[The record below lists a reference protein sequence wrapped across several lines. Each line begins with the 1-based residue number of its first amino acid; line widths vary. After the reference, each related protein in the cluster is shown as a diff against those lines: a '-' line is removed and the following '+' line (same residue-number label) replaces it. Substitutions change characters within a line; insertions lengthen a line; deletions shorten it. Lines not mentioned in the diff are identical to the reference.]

1 MTVNSDLTIGE
12 GVIERHE
19 VEAFLTLA
27 EELHFGRTAA
37 KLHVSPARVS
47 QTIRKLERRVGVPLF
62 HRTSRHVSLTT
73 VGQQLHQELLP
84 AWDGLRAALQH
95 AIETGR
101 GLSGALR
108 VAFVSAASAQLLAGA
123 TQLFRERAPD
133 CEVHIREAQADQI
146 LRRISS
152 GEVDLGLTTLP
163 IDDPDLAHG
172 SVLVREAPVLAVSV
186 GHPFAR
192 RGSVL
197 AADLTRVP
205 LVRLPGHTAVPRR
218 QPDAPPAAGDPT
230 AGTFQEALTLVGAGQ
245 GALPVGAHA
254 RRYYARPDIAY
265 LPISE
270 APALEWVLVWP
281 ADRHTARVRAFVE
294 AADTLIHGPRDNK
307 VADAVP

>member
-1 MTVNSDLTIGE
+1 MIVNSDLTMGE

-19 VEAFLTLA
+19 AEAFLTLA

-37 KLHVSPARVS
+37 KLHVSTARVS

-62 HRTSRHVSLTT
+62 NRTSRHVSLTT
-73 VGQQLHQELLP
+73 VGQQLHNELRP
-84 AWDGLRAALQH
+84 AWDGLRAAVQR

-101 GLSGALR
+101 GLSGALH
-108 VAFVSAASAQLLAGA
+108 VAFVSAAAAQLLAGV
-123 TQLFRERAPD
+123 TQVFREQAPD
-133 CEVHIREAQADQI
+133 CEVRIREAQADQI
-146 LRRISS
+146 LRRIRS

-163 IDDPDLAHG
+163 VDDPDLTHG
-172 SVLVREAPVLAVSV
+172 SVLVREAQMLAVPAD
-186 GHPFAR
+186 HPFAR

-197 AADLTRVP
+197 SADLTRVP
-205 LVRLPGHTAVPRR
+205 LVRLPGHTEIAPR
-218 QPDAPPAAGDPT
+218 QA
-230 AGTFQEALTLVGAGQ
+230 GAGQ

-265 LPISE
+265 VPISD

-294 AADTLIHGPRDNK
+294 AADTLIHGHGTTLQPPR
-307 VADAVP
+307 

>member
-1 MTVNSDLTIGE
+1 MGE
-12 GVIERHE
+12 GMIERHE

-37 KLHVSPARVS
+37 KLHVSTARVS
-47 QTIRKLERRVGVPLF
+47 QTIRKLERRVGLPLF

-73 VGQQLHQELLP
+73 VGQQLHDELLP
-84 AWDGLRAALQH
+84 AWDSLGAAVQR

-101 GLSGALR
+101 GLSGALH
-108 VAFVSAASAQLLAGA
+108 VAFVSAAAAQLLAGV
-123 TQLFRERAPD
+123 TQVFREQAPD
-133 CEVHIREAQADQI
+133 CEVRIREAQADQL
-146 LRRISS
+146 LRRIRS

-163 IDDPDLAHG
+163 IDDPDLTHG
-172 SVLVREAPVLAVSV
+172 SVLVREAQMLAVPV

-205 LVRLPGHTAVPRR
+205 LVRLPGHTAIPPR
-218 QPDAPPAAGDPT
+218 QADAPPATADPT

-245 GALPVGAHA
+245 GALPAGAHA

-265 LPISE
+265 LPISD

-294 AADTLIHGPRDNK
+294 AADSLIHGHGTTRQP
-307 VADAVP
+307 PH